1 MCVDWKTD
9 SPLDLSLSLLTS
21 SSCSAS
27 SPTPDDQQQQQQQQQ
42 QKQKQ
47 QNVAGSN
54 VTTSGGASD
63 GRQSVSSEQSAG
75 LSSGADEMASNTSG
89 LDASSDA
96 LGLIQSHL
104 SHHHSL
110 HPHQM
115 GASSN
120 VTSNNGGGRGGRA
133 SGMTSV
139 SSASSGR
146 PARQRPLLPCQV
158 LHLVHRIGN
167 QFILNLFVLQVC
179 GKAFDRPSL
188 LNRHMRTHTG

>member
-1 MCVDWKTD
+1 MGLYFISTWCVLIGSID

-27 SPTPDDQQQQQQQQQ
+27 SPTPDDQQQQQQQQ
-42 QKQKQ
+42 KQKQ
-47 QNVAGSN
+47 QGVAGSN

-110 HPHQM
+110 HHHQM

-120 VTSNNGGGRGGRA
+120 VTSNGGGGRGGRA

-158 LHLVHRIGN
+158 
-167 QFILNLFVLQVC
+167 
-179 GKAFDRPSL
+179 P
-188 LNRHMRTHTG
+188 

>member
-1 MCVDWKTD
+1 M
-9 SPLDLSLSLLTS
+9 DLSLSLLT

-27 SPTPDDQQQQQQQQQ
+27 SPTPDNQTQQPT
-42 QKQKQ
+42 KQ
-47 QNVAGSN
+47 QVGATMS
-54 VTTSGGASD
+54 SGGASD

-89 LDASSDA
+89 LDASSET
-96 LGLIQSHL
+96 LLMQSH
-104 SHHHSL
+104 
-110 HPHQM
+110 HQV
-115 GASSN
+115 A
-120 VTSNNGGGRGGRA
+120 VTNGKGGRA

-158 LHLVHRIGN
+158 
-167 QFILNLFVLQVC
+167 C

-188 LNRHMRTHTG
+188 LNRHMRTHTGQFDYYYNKNMIGNSKKKLTRSNNGLETDS